1 MDSKPVM
8 EIAALTQSD
17 SASEAI
23 TQAEPP
29 ICTSDALT
37 LRNGHSERC
46 ANPLCN
52 GTARKSRKHG
62 RYCSDKCR
70 MDGYALRRAKAL
82 LDQVGVIEFHRLL
95 REL

>member
-1 MDSKPVM
+1 M

-17 SASEAI
+17 RATEAI

-29 ICTSDALT
+29 TCTSDALT
-37 LRNGHSERC
+37 LRNGQCERC
-46 ANPLCN
+46 SNPFCD

-82 LDQVGVIEFHRLL
+82 LNQVGISEFYRLL
-95 REL
+95 DKLR

>member
-1 MDSKPVM
+1 M

-17 SASEAI
+17 SATEAI

-29 ICTSDALT
+29 TCTSDALT
-37 LRNGHSERC
+37 LRNGHPERC
-46 ANPLCN
+46 SNPFCD
-52 GTARKSRKHG
+52 GTARKLRKDG

-82 LDQVGVIEFHRLL
+82 LARVGVTEFQRLFNL
-95 REL
+95 P